1 MKVTSLPPRSVFLA
15 LSFLLVLSLIVRPQ
29 FLSWCSATAW
39 RLHGADS
46 PAIPGRSV
54 SFLWTPRSRQFA
66 LTPRISNR
74 LSVSTNA
81 PRFWS
86 CRRFDSAFLSFPF
99 PSAFPLSLGAFVSP
113 PPLFPLPGV
122 MFFLPPHNFTRSSS
136 PSSFPCPSLPLPSL
150 RQGSFVRSAS
160 REYTSPCRSPPA
172 NVLRS
177 AFMFSLPSTAF
188 PDAHKTAWIAPFLPP
203 SFARFSPLSPSLC
216 RMERS
221 TLQSRRKS
229 SHESGEKQDKKQ
241 REKNRKRG
249 RGEDEEKEDPFTN
262 WKEDSFLNR
271 TNESL
276 QAATERVKQRLAH
289 LRPEA
294 ASVLALE
301 KIFLRVPGAASSGS
315 ADAQAPVSVRSIV
328 TVKQVSPSTLAL
340 QPTTSSFQL
349 LAAIEK
355 ALSTAS
361 LGLSVRTRNAD
372 EKGTKRQMELLV
384 DFPPLTQERR
394 LQLVSE
400 AKAEAEE
407 GRVVLRRLRRDLV
420 EELRGVKK
428 AGGIG
433 EDRISKLQDRVQQVT
448 EKKIAEIDSALASKE
463 KQLRT
468 V

>member
-1 MKVTSLPPRSVFLA
+1 MKVPPLPPRSVCLP

-29 FLSWCSATAW
+29 FFSWYSASAW
-39 RLHGADS
+39 RIHGADS
-46 PAIPGRSV
+46 TAIPGRGSV
-54 SFLWTPRSRQFA
+54 AFLWSPSSRQFA
-66 LTPRISNR
+66 LTPRLSAR
-74 LSVSTNA
+74 LSVSRNA
-81 PRFWS
+81 PRFSS
-86 CRRFDSAFLSFPF
+86 CRFDSSFLS
-99 PSAFPLSLGAFVSP
+99 SAFPSTFPLCLGAFVSP
-113 PPLFPLPGV
+113 PLFPLRDI
-122 MFFLPPHNFTRSSS
+122 MFFLPPHNLTLSS
-136 PSSFPCPSLPLPSL
+136 PSSSFPCPSLPLPPPRKGL
-150 RQGSFVRSAS
+150 FVRSAS
-160 REYTSPCRSPPA
+160 REYNSPCRSPA
-172 NVLRS
+172 NALRS
-177 AFMFSLPSTAF
+177 SFTFPILSAAF
-188 PDAHKTAWIAPFLPP
+188 PDAHKTARNAPFLTP
-203 SFARFSPLSPSLC
+203 SFASLPPLSPSLC

-221 TLQSRRKS
+221 TLQGRRKG

-249 RGEDEEKEDPFTN
+249 RGEDEEKEDPFAN

-301 KIFLRVPGAASSGS
+301 KIFLRLPGAASSGA
-315 ADAQAPVSVRSIV
+315 ADALAPVSVRSIV

-340 QPTTSSFQL
+340 QPTTSSLQL
-349 LAAIEK
+349 FAAIEK